1 LVKANKYD
9 HINNDLNKKI
19 DEFKYSYDLTDEDVA
34 VIPVIKSELKGI
46 KEDYDRIVSAYRTKS
61 FAYSRLSKEMDILN
75 GRLIATAEK
84 LENALKTIGSLKDD
98 EIRARE
104 QLLEIKEI
112 LRKAKNKIN
121 SYKLPVI
128 PKDYYVELAE
138 ATEAIKEMVKELN
151 KQPISIKT
159 LNVRVDT
166 ARDLVLKLY
175 NTASVLVKTAY
186 MAEMSV
192 VYGNRFRATNN
203 DIDLSLTKSEN
214 LFYKGNF
221 KSSLE
226 CAINAINEI
235 EPDFYS
241 TLKST
246 MENKEF

>member
-1 LVKANKYD
+1 
-9 HINNDLNKKI
+9 
-19 DEFKYSYDLTDEDVA
+19 
-34 VIPVIKSELKGI
+34 
-46 KEDYDRIVSAYRTKS
+46 
-61 FAYSRLSKEMDILN
+61 
-75 GRLIATAEK
+75 
-84 LENALKTIGSLKDD
+84 
-98 EIRARE
+98 
-104 QLLEIKEI
+104 
-112 LRKAKNKIN
+112 
-121 SYKLPVI
+121 
-128 PKDYYVELAE
+128 
-138 ATEAIKEMVKELN
+138 MVKELN